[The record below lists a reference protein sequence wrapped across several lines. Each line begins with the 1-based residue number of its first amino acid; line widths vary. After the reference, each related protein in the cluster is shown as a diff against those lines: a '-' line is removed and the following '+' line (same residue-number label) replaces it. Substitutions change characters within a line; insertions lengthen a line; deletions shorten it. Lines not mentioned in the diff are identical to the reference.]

1 VYSELHAVFSFF
13 GKPLLIVSSLLFC
26 LPDAEAKKITVG
38 VKPGLQYD
46 PKVLHVQPGE
56 DVELTFDNVD
66 EMMHN
71 FVLVQPGARME
82 MVEAAIALASE
93 GPELNY
99 VPESD
104 KVIASTLVVLPG
116 KKATIRFKAPAKEGQ
131 YPYVCTFPGHGFLMH
146 GILFVSKEVP
156 KEMYLVQEE
165 PKEKGSVWE
174 NFGNQGGAIVHRTFM
189 PDSTPAGI
197 AVSLPGGHSYCWDAG
212 ECRLRYAWRGGFIKK
227 NGSFGR
233 WRTLPTI
240 EGLVY
245 HLEESLPFREKGTD
259 SSKGP
264 ATVRFEGYRMIDG
277 IPEFRYR
284 VGNLKVNEYL
294 AKLPGKSGLIRRFK
308 IEGATNGI
316 VWEVDPDAGVSYSF
330 NKGKLSGNACHLT
343 NEESR
348 KFQVKMEE
356 IPSKFPVLRLGM
368 NDLAVCYNRKGDL
381 HSGAVGQSWLMK
393 GGKPII
399 PAQQVGDYSKGSS
412 LSFWVKLT
420 DPSRPV
426 SNIVSW
432 ENGGGVSYRPEA
444 DPFVFGATQPFARNL
459 EGIFEAEDAKFKGP
473 SRSNKTGGFM
483 GSGYVDFGSKKG
495 EYVEWDIMIRQDG
508 LHTLRFRYASYDDR
522 PLRLSV
528 DSKEDLLSP
537 PLPFASTR
545 GWAAWRNQDH
555 RLDLKR
561 GMRRIRLTSISDRG
575 PNIDRMEVAELKTGE
590 KLPEIQPVAKPVMD
604 DQWHLVC
611 LSLDDKKASLYL
623 DGAFLAENP
632 LKGGV
637 SPSGKVSLDGGS
649 GNPRYYLDELRVYER
664 PLSGGE
670 IKRLLAERE
679 AVGK

>member
-1 VYSELHAVFSFF
+1 M
-13 GKPLLIVSSLLFC
+13 LFC
-26 LPDAEAKKITVG
+26 LLDAEAKKVTVG
-38 VKPGLQYD
+38 VKPGLQFD
-46 PKVLHVQPGE
+46 PKVLHVQPDE
-56 DVELTFDNVD
+56 EIELTFDNVD

-71 FVLVQPGARME
+71 FVLVEPGARME
-82 MVEAAIALASE
+82 MVEAAIALGAE

-104 KVIASTLVVLPG
+104 KVLASTPVVLPG
-116 KKATIRFKAPAKEGQ
+116 KKATVRFKAPSKEGQ
-131 YPYVCTFPGHGFLMH
+131 YPYVCTFPGHGFLMR

-156 KEMYLVQEE
+156 KEMHLAQEE
-165 PKEKGSVWE
+165 PEEKGSAWGK
-174 NFGNQGGAIVHRTFM
+174 FGNQGGAVVHRTFM

-240 EGLVY
+240 EGVIY
-245 HLEESLPFREKGTD
+245 HQEDTFPIREKGTD
-259 SSKGP
+259 SKKDP
-264 ATVRFEGYRMIDG
+264 DTVRFEGYRMIDG

-284 VGNLKVNEYL
+284 VGNLKVSEYL

-308 IEGATNGI
+308 IEGSANGI

-330 NKGKLSGNACHLT
+330 NKGKLSGNAWHLT
-343 NEESR
+343 KEESR

-356 IPSKFPVLRLGM
+356 IPGKFPVLRLGM

-381 HSGAVGQSWLMK
+381 HPGVIGQSWLMK
-393 GGKPII
+393 GGKPIV
-399 PAQQVGDYSKGSS
+399 PAQQTGDYSNGAS
-412 LSFWVKLT
+412 LSFWVKFT

-426 SNIVSW
+426 SNLVSW
-432 ENGGGVSYRPEA
+432 ESGGGVSYRPGA
-444 DPFVFGATQPFARNL
+444 DPFVFGATQPFARNI
-459 EGIFEAEDAKFKGP
+459 EGVFEAEDAKFKGP
-473 SRSNKTGGFM
+473 SRTKANGGFL

-495 EYVEWDIMIRQDG
+495 EYVEWDVTIRQDG
-508 LHTLRFRYASYDDR
+508 PHTLRFRYASSEDR

-545 GWAAWRNQDH
+545 GWSTWRNQDI
-555 RLDLKR
+555 RIDLKR
-561 GMRRIRLTSISDRG
+561 GKRRIRLTSITDRG
-575 PNIDRMEVAELKTGE
+575 PNIDRMEVAELKNGN
-590 KLPEIQPVAKPVMD
+590 KPQKIQPVVNPIMD

-611 LSLDDKKASLYL
+611 LSVHDKKARLYL
-623 DGAFLAENP
+623 DGKPRSEEPFKTGAL
-632 LKGGV
+632 
-637 SPSGKVSLDGGS
+637 PSGKVSLDRGN

-664 PLSGGE
+664 PLSESE
-670 IKRLLAERE
+670 IKRLLEDRE
-679 AVGK
+679 EVEE

>member
-1 VYSELHAVFSFF
+1 MHLKLNSIFRFF
-13 GKPLLIVSSLLFC
+13 VRPLLLAWSLLFC
-26 LPDAEAKKITVG
+26 LPDADAKRVTVG

-56 DVELTFDNVD
+56 DIELTFDNVD

-71 FVLVQPGARME
+71 FVLVETGARME
-82 MVEAAIALASE
+82 MVEAAIALGPE

-104 KVIASTLVVLPG
+104 KVIASTPVVLPG
-116 KKATIRFKAPAKEGQ
+116 KKATVRFKAPTKEGQ

-146 GILFVSKEVP
+146 GILFVSKEIP
-156 KEMYLVQEE
+156 KEMHLVQEE
-165 PKEKGSVWE
+165 PEGKGSAWGK
-174 NFGNQGGAIVHRTFM
+174 FGNQGGAIVHRTFM

-212 ECRLRYAWRGGFIKK
+212 GCRLRYAWRGGFIKK

-245 HLEESLPFREKGTD
+245 HLEKSLPFREKGSD
-259 SSKGP
+259 SSKVP
-264 ATVRFEGYRMIDG
+264 DTVRFEGYRMIDG

-284 VGNLKVNEYL
+284 VGDLKVSEYL

-316 VWEVDPDAGVSYSF
+316 VWEIDPDAGVSYAL
-330 NKGKLSGNACHLT
+330 NRGKLVGNVWHLT
-343 NEESR
+343 KEESR

-356 IPSKFPVLRLGM
+356 IPRRFPVLRLGM

-381 HSGAVGQSWLMK
+381 HPGAVGQSWLMK
-393 GGKPII
+393 GGKPIV
-399 PAQQVGDYSKGSS
+399 PAQQAGDYTYGAS

-426 SNIVSW
+426 SNLVSW
-432 ENGGGVSYRPEA
+432 ENGGGVSYRPGG
-444 DPFVFGATQPFARNL
+444 DPFVFGVSQPFARNI
-459 EGIFEAEDAKFKGP
+459 EGVFEAEDAKFKGP
-473 SRSNKTGGFM
+473 SRTKANGGFL

-495 EYVEWDIMIRQDG
+495 EYVEWDVMIRQDG
-508 LHTLRFRYASYDDR
+508 PHTLRFRYASSDDR

-528 DSKEDLLSP
+528 DSKEDLLAP
-537 PLPFASTR
+537 PLPFVSTPS
-545 GWAAWRNQDH
+545 WTAWSIQDR

-561 GMRRIRLTSISDRG
+561 GKRRIRLTSITDRG
-575 PNIDRMEVAELKTGE
+575 PNIDRMEVAELKTG
-590 KLPEIQPVAKPVMD
+590 KKPLEIQPSANPIMD

-611 LSLDDKKASLYL
+611 LSIDGKKARIYL
-623 DGAFLAENP
+623 DGSLRSEEP
-632 LKGGV
+632 LKRGV
-637 SPSGKVSLDGGS
+637 LPSGKVSLDGGM

-664 PLSGGE
+664 PLFESE
-670 IKRLLAERE
+670 IKRLLEDRE
-679 AVGK
+679 EVVK